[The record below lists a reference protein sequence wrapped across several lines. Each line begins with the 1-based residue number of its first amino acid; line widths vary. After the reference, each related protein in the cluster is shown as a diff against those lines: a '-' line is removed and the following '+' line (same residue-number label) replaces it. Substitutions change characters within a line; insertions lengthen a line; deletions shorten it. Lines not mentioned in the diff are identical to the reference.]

1 MRKVSFSLLVSITVG
16 LAACLMVSQPSR
28 AGDAG
33 EQVAN
38 GVLNLHP
45 HASAK
50 RARAKRGRDRRIDAT
65 AIARKVPRRFAA
77 LVDPAPTQPDIA
89 GPPPAS
95 QVPPGQSPAS
105 QSSGTPVDGKGAVAG
120 KDDKAQRASAVE
132 EKSAAAAA
140 AAKRKARELASL
152 PREVRQFCVNT
163 ANAAANARIAWQA
176 ARLTELT
183 TKLRQRI
190 AELEAKR
197 AEYEDWLHKHDEAL
211 QEARKDIVAIYSRMR
226 PDAAAA
232 QLSVMD
238 EVMAASLLTKLNSR
252 VASAILAEMDPG
264 RAARIANAM
273 LGPPI
278 PADGKKS

>member
-1 MRKVSFSLLVSITVG
+1 MRKVSFSLLVFIAVG
-16 LAACLMVSQPSR
+16 PAACLMVSQPSW
-28 AGDAG
+28 AG
-33 EQVAN
+33 EDAQQAAN
-38 GVLNLHP
+38 GALDLHP
-45 HASAK
+45 HGSAS
-50 RARAKRGRDRRIDAT
+50 RARARRAADRKAGAVAT
-65 AIARKVPRRFAA
+65 DRKMPHRFAA
-77 LVDPAPTQPDIA
+77 LVNPAPTQADIA
-89 GPPPAS
+89 GPPAAA
-95 QVPPGQSPAS
+95 QVPAAQSPAA
-105 QSSGTPVDGKGAVAG
+105 QPSGTPAGVGGAAAG
-120 KDDKAQRASAVE
+120 KNDHAQRASKAKE
-132 EKSAAAAA
+132 MSAA

-176 ARLTELT
+176 AKLTELT
-183 TKLRQRI
+183 TRLRQRI

-197 AEYEDWLHKHDEAL
+197 AEYEDWLHKHDEAM

>member
-1 MRKVSFSLLVSITVG
+1 MRPPS
-16 LAACLMVSQPSR
+16 AA
-28 AGDAG
+28 
-33 EQVAN
+33 
-38 GVLNLHP
+38 
-45 HASAK
+45 
-50 RARAKRGRDRRIDAT
+50 GRSGGGTEIGAT

-95 QVPPGQSPAS
+95 QVPPGQSRAS
-105 QSSGTPVDGKGAVAG
+105 QSPAPQSSGGGAHSSGTPADGKGAAAG
-120 KDDKAQRASAVE
+120 KDDKAQRASKAE
-132 EKSAAAAA
+132 EKSAASAA